1 VSSLGFTKEILF
13 GKLKMLKTKCFQNI
27 KETKVKNP
35 APPPPPPQ
43 KKIKIKMKTPIGG

>member
-1 VSSLGFTKEILF
+1 LGFTKEILF

-35 APPPPPPQ
+35 APPPPPPTPT
-43 KKIKIKMKTPIGG
+43 KKNKNKMKTPIGG